1 MKRDAFIAILEQNGV
16 VFFKHGSEHDIYRNK
31 RTGKKVTVPRHGEI
45 DNTFAKRILKQTQAF
60 D

>member
-1 MKRDAFIAILEQNGV
+1 MKRDDFIAILNSHGV
-16 VFFKHGSEHDIYRNK
+16 VFFKHGSSHDIYRNQ

-45 DNTFAKRILKQTQAF
+45 DNKFVKKILEQTREF